1 LAKIACVSEDIPIPA
16 DICWPELKRMGVM
29 TFLVLA
35 INAFLI
41 VTVINPLW
49 RAASNH

>member
-1 LAKIACVSEDIPIPA
+1 VSLRLAKIACISNA
-16 DICWPELKRMGVM
+16 DIYWPELKRMGVM

-41 VTVINPLW
+41 VTAINPL
-49 RAASNH
+49 